1 MIVPQLPYMLF
12 RDTEGVETG
21 ILFAMKSRIVFSRQS
36 DEWSTPPDFFAKLH
50 QIHHFTL
57 DAAASFQNSKLTNYF
72 GLDHVLADHRDA
84 LAVLNWAYFGKSIW
98 CNPPYSLGAKFIAKA
113 VEATTMGATVVM
125 LLPARTDTKWY
136 QTYVWDTVRE
146 CFRPGVHVN
155 FVKGRLKF
163 GGSKAGAP
171 FPSIVVTFSPV
182 QKGTHE

>member
-1 MIVPQLPYMLF
+1 MVNP
-12 RDTEGVETG
+12 D
-21 ILFAMKSRIVFSRQS
+21 ILVAMKSRIVFSRES

-50 QIHHFTL
+50 EQHCFTL
-57 DAAASFQNSKLTNYF
+57 DAAASFQNSTVTNYF
-72 GLDHVLADHRDA
+72 GLDHVLRDQRDA
-84 LAVLNWAYFGKSIW
+84 LAVPNWADFGKSIW

-113 VEATTMGATVVM
+113 VEATTKGATVVM

-136 QTYVWDTVRE
+136 QTYVWDTVKE

-163 GGSKAGAP
+163 GGSQTGAP

-182 QKGTHE
+182 KEGTHE